1 VVTSSLFRDTENK
14 LRRRTAAKAF
24 AESVG
29 TLARKILQWRS
40 CIYVGGRVNTAN
52 VRTADNG
59 DICGSIYSFDLIVSS
74 MKVAEKMWLG

>member
-1 VVTSSLFRDTENK
+1 
-14 LRRRTAAKAF
+14 
-24 AESVG
+24 
-29 TLARKILQWRS
+29 
-40 CIYVGGRVNTAN
+40 